1 MWVFI
6 CHLPFLMGVLAFQLE
21 LESYSGEGNCL
32 LLKRGACSRDKPPYA
47 VDRGR
52 VSSIGVERIFAV
64 WFDIPHW
71 WKWLLLCNM
80 VPYINTHASSGFRSW
95 DLSVCLY
102 LNLKHGDLYHSATT
116 AGLRRQLLEVFFV
129 WSCSTNLY
137 PFLEGSVILDCI
149 SGQFFSPKNR
159 NLFIREI

>member
-32 LLKRGACSRDKPPYA
+32 LLKRGACSRDKPPSA

-102 LNLKHGDLYHSATT
+102 LNLKHGTYTT
-116 AGLRRQLLEVFFV
+116 QP